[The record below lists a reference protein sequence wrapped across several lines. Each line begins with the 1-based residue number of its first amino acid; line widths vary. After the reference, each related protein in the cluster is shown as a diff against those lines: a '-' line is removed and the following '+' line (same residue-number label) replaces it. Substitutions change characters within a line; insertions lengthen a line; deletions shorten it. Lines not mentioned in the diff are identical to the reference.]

1 MKETIIKNR
10 KYIYFFLFILTLFF
24 NHPLYAKIKTAN
36 YWTSPVMSIEQ
47 ARDLSKFDL
56 VIVDMENI
64 FNNKKSLRLMKSL
77 NPNLKLLFYINP
89 MEVYVPSLSER
100 PLQTKI
106 LKELKKYPNWFLK
119 RSNGD
124 QAVFWPGMKMM
135 NISALCPLYNN
146 KTYLQWYLEIIS
158 KEVLDEKIWDG
169 LFFDNGGGNISWLY
183 DGSYQLDINGN
194 GLADLNKAIDEA
206 WYKGIHYFLSEV
218 RKKKGNG
225 FVILAN
231 KGSVEMLDV
240 LNGRMFE
247 FWPNDYLG
255 LKINEGW
262 NQCYLNAWAME
273 KEFSADYIIFQAKL
287 ADNLDYLIASA
298 ILLDNVY
305 VAVGQDNPRTY
316 SNFNLKTG
324 KALDSA
330 WEQDGVFYRDFENLR
345 VIVRPSQKS
354 AEFIFK

>member
-1 MKETIIKNR
+1 
-10 KYIYFFLFILTLFF
+10 
-24 NHPLYAKIKTAN
+24 
-36 YWTSPVMSIEQ
+36 
-47 ARDLSKFDL
+47 
-56 VIVDMENI
+56 
-64 FNNKKSLRLMKSL
+64 
-77 NPNLKLLFYINP
+77 
-89 MEVYVPSLSER
+89 
-100 PLQTKI
+100 
-106 LKELKKYPNWFLK
+106 
-119 RSNGD
+119 
-124 QAVFWPGMKMM
+124 
-135 NISALCPLYNN
+135 
-146 KTYLQWYLEIIS
+146 
-158 KEVLDEKIWDG
+158 
-169 LFFDNGGGNISWLY
+169 
-183 DGSYQLDINGN
+183 
-194 GLADLNKAIDEA
+194 
-206 WYKGIHYFLSEV
+206 
-218 RKKKGNG
+218 
-225 FVILAN
+225 
-231 KGSVEMLDV
+231 
-240 LNGRMFE
+240 MFE

-345 VIVRPSQKS
+345 VIVRPSQKI